1 MVKGLFLAWPLVPY
15 ILAPALFVSA
25 TWEGSGGSGES
36 RALRK
41 RQHTNPR
48 AQRFVVAGRGGVFCE
63 SLRLSLQ
70 PLTRRQWG
78 PFKMSIC
85 SSLQNGK
92 VIASNS
98 KETAQSENN
107 L

>member
-1 MVKGLFLAWPLVPY
+1 MVKGLFLAWPSVPS
-15 ILAPALFVSA
+15 ILAPALFMSA
-25 TWEGSGGSGES
+25 KWEGSGGSGES

-48 AQRFVVAGRGGVFCE
+48 AQRFVVSVCGGVSCD

-78 PFKMSIC
+78 PFKTSIC
-85 SSLQNGK
+85 SS
-92 VIASNS
+92 
-98 KETAQSENN
+98 
-107 L
+107 